1 MGLFDFF
8 NTSGALN
15 QQQNTM
21 GPPTYDQMMTN
32 MTDPRQMD
40 TGMKLQLLGRAFK
53 GDDVSG
59 SIQDYQDG
67 IRNRFRQR
75 QQDQRQSSIDDLNRR
90 QTELGMQNTQQ
101 NMDIANQKLPGQL
114 RSQDLSNQSTDIAN
128 VRNSQLINQNNV
140 GKAEYVGDNQTGR
153 VMQRNPNTGALED
166 VTDQYTP
173 AQIAAFKAAKNPAK
187 TGQNAINP
195 AVNRTLSQSEVQ
207 RDKTFAKELETFRPE
222 QASGNIGVLSMI
234 ADELATEQA
243 GDSTGLALSSPFKS
257 LARIID
263 REGDMGLR
271 AILDE
276 DGIDKQQVV
285 AGVIQQN
292 LRQTLGAQFTQRE
305 GMLLIDRAYN
315 PTLPP
320 QMNAKRL
327 RALAMLAEAALKA
340 KQRKLEYYNSNNGS
354 LAGYDPQMD
363 AGLDA
368 MKAQVLQ
375 VYAANGGTETGDVPK
390 LSTAEGAAAFEKYNK

>member
-8 NTSGALN
+8 KTQGALSN
-15 QQQNTM
+15 QM
-21 GPPTYDQMMTN
+21 GPPTQQQMVNQMASPT
-32 MTDPRQMD
+32 TMD
-40 TGMKLQLLGRAFK
+40 TGMKLMLLGQAMR
-53 GDDVSG
+53 GNDVSG
-59 SIQDYQDG
+59 NINEYQQG
-67 IRNRFRQR
+67 IRDRFRQR
-75 QQDQRQSSIDDLNRR
+75 QQDQQQRKIQNLN
-90 QTELGMQNTQQ
+90 MQNTQQ
-101 NMDIANQKLPGQL
+101 QMDQRAELHPGAVRAGELGNQRTDLGNV
-114 RSQDLSNQSTDIAN
+114 RSAQQINQAN
-128 VRNSQLINQNNV
+128 VGN
-140 GKAEYVGDNQTGR
+140 AEWIGDNQTGA
-153 VMQRNPNTGALED
+153 VMQRDPNTGQLVD
-166 VTDQYTP
+166 VTSQYSP
-173 AQIAAFKAAKNPAK
+173 AQIAAFKAAKNPST
-187 TGQNAINP
+187 TGKNQINP
-195 AVNRTLSQSEVQ
+195 GVNRTLTQAEVQ

-234 ADELATEQA
+234 ADELSTEEA

-257 LARIID
+257 AARIID

-271 AILDE
+271 AILDQE
-276 DGIDKQQVV
+276 GIDKQQIV

-327 RALAMLAEAALKA
+327 KALAMLAEAALKA
-340 KQRKLEYYNSNNGS
+340 RQRKVEYYNNNDGS

-363 AGLDA
+363 AGLEA

-375 VYAANGGTETGDVPK
+375 VYAANGGVESG
-390 LSTAEGAAAFEKYNK
+390 STANNGTTSTGTSWSVSPSN